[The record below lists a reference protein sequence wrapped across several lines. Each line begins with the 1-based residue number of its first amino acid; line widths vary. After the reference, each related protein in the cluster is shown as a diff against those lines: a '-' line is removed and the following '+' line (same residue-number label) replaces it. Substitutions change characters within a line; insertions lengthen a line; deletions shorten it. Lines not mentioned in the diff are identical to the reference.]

1 MEDNKFTKLAIE
13 NNYSLYYKGL
23 FTGLFIAFIA
33 LVYFTLVGKI

>member
-1 MEDNKFTKLAIE
+1 MENNFTKLEIE
-13 NNYSLYYKGL
+13 RNYNFYYKGL